1 MILVIASRFWFSLLP
16 RFPILTK
23 PASDRLADC
32 KCAGVEGGKKR
43 WIPALGLSNSQIV
56 MDHCS
61 AAAFHEPHS
70 VKQSAALNF
79 WFVLFQD
86 KMNRDVIKENE

>member
-1 MILVIASRFWFSLLP
+1 
-16 RFPILTK
+16 
-23 PASDRLADC
+23 
-32 KCAGVEGGKKR
+32 
-43 WIPALGLSNSQIV
+43 

-61 AAAFHEPHS
+61 ATAFHEPHS

-86 KMNRDVIKENE
+86 KMNREATRGNNFLLNSDPGSTIFNINLRKITHTK